1 VIYLRGHLAR
11 PLDAVLGHAS
21 RLAAL
26 RALYAAPDGL
36 SGRQVALRAGI
47 NHQAAALALQAL
59 EKAGLAQRREGS
71 RSIQW
76 RLDRRRF
83 IVDEM
88 LLSLFEGEARH
99 VEEIVTSIKG
109 HLDRKSDAV
118 VIVGS
123 AAKGRLAVGAPL
135 ELVAVCEP
143 SRRRVLT
150 EAVRTL
156 TRALDERFALVLT
169 VETLSRREASSRVD
183 LLDGWQLL
191 PTEGRPS
198 VFTASR

>member
-1 VIYLRGHLAR
+1 MIYLRGHLAR

-36 SGRQVALRAGI
+36 SGRQVASRAGI
-47 NHQAAALALQAL
+47 NHQAAALALHAL
-59 EKAGLAQRREGS
+59 ERAGLAHRREAP

-83 IVDEM
+83 LVDEM
-88 LLSLFEGEARH
+88 LLGLFAGEVRH
-99 VEEIVTSIKG
+99 AQEIVTAIKG
-109 HLDRKSDAV
+109 HLGRKADAV

-123 AAKGRLAVGAPL
+123 AAKGRLAAGALL
-135 ELVAVCEP
+135 EVVTVCEP
-143 SRRRVLT
+143 SRRRALT
-150 EAVRTL
+150 EAVRDL
-156 TRALDERFALVLT
+156 ARDLDERFALALK
-169 VETLSRREASSRVD
+169 VETLSRREASTRID